1 MSDDQHVLRMRSV
14 LDRDGL
20 RIADVACR
28 HRAGRGEDGEWIAD
42 HGLVLVR
49 RGCFVRS
56 VEGVETLFDSTVAYC
71 ANPGD
76 EQRYDH
82 PNDDGDDC
90 THIAFSDELASSL
103 WGGEPRLP
111 RTPLAVTPQVDLQH
125 RLLVGA
131 ARSGA
136 DPDVLAERSVTLAAD
151 LLSQT
156 DERRVASGRPAT
168 ERARR
173 ALADGVREILAEDP
187 SVSLPALAQA
197 LATSPHH
204 LSRTFRTVT
213 GHTISR
219 HRMRL
224 RVRAALERLS
234 AGERDLARLA
244 ADVGFADQSHLWRVV
259 RDETG
264 ETPSALRNL
273 LA

>member
-1 MSDDQHVLRMRSV
+1 MRTV

-28 HRAGRGEDGEWIAD
+28 HRAGRGEDGEWVAD

-82 PNDDGDDC
+82 PNNGGDDC
-90 THIAFSDELASSL
+90 THIAFDDELAASL
-103 WGGEPRLP
+103 WGGDPRLP
-111 RTPLAVTPQVDLQH
+111 TAPFAVTPRLDLQH

-131 ARSGA
+131 ARDGS
-136 DPDVLAERSVTLAAD
+136 DPDALVERSVALAAD
-151 LLSQT
+151 LLSQA
-156 DERRVASGRPAT
+156 DSRRVVAGRPAT
-168 ERARR
+168 ELARR
-173 ALADGVREILAEDP
+173 ALADGAREILAGDP
-187 SVSLPALAQA
+187 GVSLVALSRL

-204 LSRTFRTVT
+204 LSRTFRAVT
-213 GHTISR
+213 GTTVAR

-224 RVRAALERLS
+224 RVRTSLERLA

-244 ADVGFADQSHLWRVV
+244 ADVGFADQSHLCRVV

-264 ETPSALRNL
+264 ETPSALRAL